1 MHRKESMFDTYI
13 LKLLHTQTHR
23 KEQKTQAST
32 KTSSKSTTAKKSSTT
47 AKTAAKKKTAAS
59 SSKKSS
65 GINLGSILNTV
76 NTLKS
81 FQIPDEVKS
90 ALKLLGIKFPCKLDE
105 LKEQYNSIMSVVHP
119 NKSESTSKS
128 LTSSIIS
135 SVAKNS
141 ISSSVNSAIKNAIST
156 ESSVDDIT
164 DAYKTVESFLKKFK
178 G

>member
-1 MHRKESMFDTYI
+1 MISF
-13 LKLLHTQTHR
+13 HTD
-23 KEQKTQAST
+23 K
-32 KTSSKSTTAKKSSTT
+32 
-47 AKTAAKKKTAAS
+47 
-59 SSKKSS
+59 
-65 GINLGSILNTV
+65 V
-76 NTLKS
+76 
-81 FQIPDEVKS
+81 FQYGTDIIEARAD
-90 ALKLLGIKFPCKLDE
+90 AFDE

-164 DAYKTVESFLKKFK
+164 NAYKTVESFLKKFK